1 MRDPNGGHAP
11 VSPTGGPASGPVM
24 DAVASVPLASPDAV
38 ADLLARE
45 EGGVRRVI
53 GFYIRDQAAV
63 DDVWQEVSLRVLRRL
78 HTLQQPAAA
87 RGWLYQIAR
96 NAAMDWLRRCDRAIV
111 RPAGELPDS
120 AAGGDDGRAPG
131 DGVLSA
137 ERIAAVRK
145 ALDGLPPSQREAIR
159 LRIEDGLDH
168 AQIAERLGIN
178 RQAVEVRLCKG
189 RAALR
194 ERLAEIFEGD
204 L

>member
-1 MRDPNGGHAP
+1 MDPP
-11 VSPTGGPASGPVM
+11 VRSTGEPTSPPPVEAILPFPA
-24 DAVASVPLASPDAV
+24 LASSDA
-38 ADLLARE
+38 ATELLARE
-45 EGGVRRVI
+45 EGGVRRILGYYVH
-53 GFYIRDQAAV
+53 DHAAV
-63 DDVWQEVSLRVLRRL
+63 DDLWQEVSLRVLRRL

-111 RPAGELPDS
+111 RSTGELPDTS
-120 AAGGDDGRAPG
+120 AGGRDGRPPG

-145 ALDGLPPSQREAIR
+145 ALSELPPSQREAIR
-159 LRIEDGLDH
+159 LRIEEGLDH
-168 AQIAERLGIN
+168 VQIAERLGIN

-189 RAALR
+189 RSALR

>member
-1 MRDPNGGHAP
+1 MDRPESHD
-11 VSPTGGPASGPVM
+11 GGPTSPEKMEAVAPSVLASH
-24 DAVASVPLASPDAV
+24 DAVS
-38 ADLLARE
+38 DLLTRE

-53 GFYIRDQAAV
+53 GFYLRDHAAI
-63 DDVWQEVSLRVLRRL
+63 DDVWQEVSLRVLRHL
-78 HTLQQPAAA
+78 HTLQHQAAA
-87 RGWLYQIAR
+87 RGWIYQIAR
-96 NAAMDWLRRCDRAIV
+96 NAAMDWLRRCDRAVV
-111 RPAGELPDS
+111 RPTGELPD
-120 AAGGDDGRAPG
+120 AAAAGDDGRQPA

-145 ALDGLPPSQREAIR
+145 ALGELPPSQREAIR

-168 AQIAERLGIN
+168 VQIAERLGIN

>member
-1 MRDPNGGHAP
+1 MNPQESQD
-11 VSPTGGPASGPVM
+11 GGPTSPKAM
-24 DAVASVPLASPDAV
+24 EAVASSMLANPDAV
-38 ADLLARE
+38 TDLLTRE

-53 GFYIRDQAAV
+53 GFYLRDHAAI
-63 DDVWQEVSLRVLRRL
+63 DDVWQEVSLRVLRHL
-78 HTLQQPAAA
+78 HTLQQPSAV
-87 RGWLYQIAR
+87 RGWIYQIAR
-96 NAAMDWLRRCDRAIV
+96 NAAMDWLRRCDRAVV
-111 RPAGELPDS
+111 RPTGELPDS
-120 AAGGDDGRAPG
+120 IAAGDDGRQPG
-131 DGVLSA
+131 DSVLSA

-168 AQIAERLGIN
+168 VQIAERLGIN

>member
-1 MRDPNGGHAP
+1 MDQP
-11 VSPTGGPASGPVM
+11 VSPGPDPASPQSM
-24 DAVASVPLASPDAV
+24 EAVAPCLLASRDV
-38 ADLLARE
+38 VSDLLVRE

-53 GFYIRDQAAV
+53 GYYLRDHAAV

-78 HTLQQPAAA
+78 HTLQHPAAA

-96 NAAMDWLRRCDRAIV
+96 NASMDWLRRCDRAVV
-111 RPAGELPDS
+111 RPAGDLPDVTAS
-120 AAGGDDGRAPG
+120 GDDGRGPG
-131 DGVLSA
+131 DSLLSA

-145 ALDGLPPSQREAIR
+145 ALDELPPSQREAIR

-168 AQIAERLGIN
+168 LQIAAKLGIN

-194 ERLAEIFEGD
+194 ERLADIFEGN

>member
-1 MRDPNGGHAP
+1 MDRPESQD
-11 VSPTGGPASGPVM
+11 GGPTSPKKM
-24 DAVASVPLASPDAV
+24 EAVAPNMLASPDAV
-38 ADLLARE
+38 ADLLTRE

-53 GFYIRDQAAV
+53 GFYLRDHAAI
-63 DDVWQEVSLRVLRRL
+63 DDVWQEVSLRVLRHL
-78 HTLQQPAAA
+78 HTLQHQAAA
-87 RGWLYQIAR
+87 RGWIYQIAR
-96 NAAMDWLRRCDRAIV
+96 NAAMDWLRRCDRAVV
-111 RPAGELPDS
+111 RPTGELPDAI
-120 AAGGDDGRAPG
+120 AAGDDGRLPG

-137 ERIAAVRK
+137 ERITAVRK
-145 ALDGLPPSQREAIR
+145 ALAELPPSQREAIR

-168 AQIAERLGIN
+168 VQIAERLGIN

>member
-1 MRDPNGGHAP
+1 MEALAP
-11 VSPTGGPASGPVM
+11 AHVSMPV
-24 DAVASVPLASPDAV
+24 A

-45 EGGVRRVI
+45 EGGIRRVI
-53 GFYIRDQAAV
+53 GYYIHDHAAV
-63 DDVWQEVSLRVLRRL
+63 DDLWQEVSIRVLRRL
-78 HTLQQPAAA
+78 HTLEQPAAA
-87 RGWLYQIAR
+87 RGWIYQIAR

-111 RPAGELPDS
+111 RPTGELPDPT
-120 AAGGDDGRAPG
+120 ATGADGRPPI

-145 ALDGLPPSQREAIR
+145 ALGDLPPSQREAIR
-159 LRIEDGLDH
+159 LRIEEGLDH
-168 AQIAERLGIN
+168 VQIAERLGIN

-189 RAALR
+189 RATLR

>member
-1 MRDPNGGHAP
+1 MGQNETP
-11 VSPTGGPASGPVM
+11 VSQKGGPASQPKM
-24 DAVASVPLASPDAV
+24 EAVASCLFASPIAV
-38 ADLLARE
+38 TDLLGRE

-53 GFYIRDQAAV
+53 GFYLHDHAAI
-63 DDVWQEVSLRVLRRL
+63 DDVWQEVSLRVIRRL
-78 HTLQQPAAA
+78 HTLQHAGAA

-96 NAAMDWLRRCDRAIV
+96 NAAMDWLRRCDRAVV
-111 RPAGELPDS
+111 RATGTLPEPVASGE
-120 AAGGDDGRAPG
+120 DGRSPG
-131 DGVLSA
+131 DGLLST

-145 ALDGLPPSQREAIR
+145 ALTELPPSQREAIR

-168 AQIAERLGIN
+168 VQIAAKLGIN

-194 ERLAEIFEGD
+194 DRLADIFEGN

>member
-1 MRDPNGGHAP
+1 MDQKESLDG
-11 VSPTGGPASGPVM
+11 VPASPAAM
-24 DAVASVPLASPDAV
+24 EAIAPSLQASPAMV
-38 ADLLARE
+38 TDLLTRE

-53 GFYIRDQAAV
+53 GYYLRDHAAI
-63 DDVWQEVSLRVLRRL
+63 DDVWQEVSLRVLRHL
-78 HTLQQPAAA
+78 HTLQQQGAA
-87 RGWLYQIAR
+87 RGWIYQIAR
-96 NAAMDWLRRCDRAIV
+96 NAAMDWLRRCDRAVV
-111 RPAGELPDS
+111 RPTGELPD
-120 AAGGDDGRAPG
+120 AAASGDDGRQPG
-131 DGVLSA
+131 DNVLSA

-145 ALDGLPPSQREAIR
+145 ALGELPPSQREAIR

-168 AQIAERLGIN
+168 VQIAERLGIN

>member
-1 MRDPNGGHAP
+1 MDRPESQD
-11 VSPTGGPASGPVM
+11 GGPTSPEKMEAIAPNM
-24 DAVASVPLASPDAV
+24 LASPDAV
-38 ADLLARE
+38 ADLLTRE

-53 GFYIRDQAAV
+53 GFYLRDHAAI
-63 DDVWQEVSLRVLRRL
+63 DDVWQEVSLRVLRHL
-78 HTLQQPAAA
+78 HTLQHQAAA
-87 RGWLYQIAR
+87 RGWIYQIAR
-96 NAAMDWLRRCDRAIV
+96 NAAMDWLRRCDRAVV
-111 RPAGELPDS
+111 RPTGELPDAI
-120 AAGGDDGRAPG
+120 AAGDDGRLPG

-137 ERIAAVRK
+137 ERITAVRK
-145 ALDGLPPSQREAIR
+145 ALAELPPSQREAIR

-168 AQIAERLGIN
+168 VQIAERLGIN

>member
-1 MRDPNGGHAP
+1 MDQAESKDGGQT
-11 VSPTGGPASGPVM
+11 SPPAVE
-24 DAVASVPLASPDAV
+24 AVAPNLLASHDAV
-38 ADLLARE
+38 ADLLTRE

-53 GFYIRDQAAV
+53 GFYLRDHAAI
-63 DDVWQEVSLRVLRRL
+63 DDVWQEVSLRVLRHL
-78 HTLQQPAAA
+78 HTLQHQAAA
-87 RGWLYQIAR
+87 RGWIYQIAR
-96 NAAMDWLRRCDRAIV
+96 NAAMDWLRRCDRAVV
-111 RPAGELPDS
+111 RPTGELPDAV
-120 AAGGDDGRAPG
+120 AAGDDGRLPG

-137 ERIAAVRK
+137 ERVAAVRK
-145 ALDGLPPSQREAIR
+145 ALGELPPSQREAIR

-168 AQIAERLGIN
+168 VQIAERLGIN

>member
-1 MRDPNGGHAP
+1 ME
-11 VSPTGGPASGPVM
+11 
-24 DAVASVPLASPDAV
+24 AVAEPLLASPDTV
-38 ADLLARE
+38 ADLLGRE
-45 EGGVRRVI
+45 EGGVRRI
-53 GFYIRDQAAV
+53 LGFYLRDHAAI

-78 HTLQQPAAA
+78 HTLQHPAAA

-111 RPAGELPDS
+111 RNTGELPEP
-120 AAGGDDGRAPG
+120 AAGGDDGRGPA
-131 DGVLSA
+131 DSMLSA

-145 ALDGLPPSQREAIR
+145 ALAGLPPSQREAIR
-159 LRIEDGLDH
+159 LRLEDGLDH

-204 L
+204 M

>member
-1 MRDPNGGHAP
+1 MDPQE
-11 VSPTGGPASGPVM
+11 SQDGGPTSPKAM
-24 DAVASVPLASPDAV
+24 EAVAPGMLASHDVV
-38 ADLLARE
+38 ADLLTRE

-53 GFYIRDQAAV
+53 GFYLRDHAAI
-63 DDVWQEVSLRVLRRL
+63 DDVWQEVSLRVLRHL
-78 HTLQQPAAA
+78 HTLQHQGAA
-87 RGWLYQIAR
+87 RGWIYQIAR
-96 NAAMDWLRRCDRAIV
+96 NAAMDWLRRCDRAVV
-111 RPAGELPDS
+111 RPTGELPDS
-120 AAGGDDGRAPG
+120 VAAGDDGRQPG

-145 ALDGLPPSQREAIR
+145 ALGELPPSQREAIR

-168 AQIAERLGIN
+168 VQIAERLGIN

>member
-1 MRDPNGGHAP
+1 
-11 VSPTGGPASGPVM
+11 M
-24 DAVASVPLASPDAV
+24 DAPDEQVRKERPRTSSASMEAV
-38 ADLLARE
+38 APTVFASSEAVTDLLGRE

-53 GFYIRDQAAV
+53 GFYLRDQAAI

-78 HTLQQPAAA
+78 HTLQHQAAA
-87 RGWLYQIAR
+87 RGWIYQIAR
-96 NAAMDWLRRCDRAIV
+96 NASMDWLRRCDRAVV
-111 RPAGELPDS
+111 RTTGELPEP
-120 AAGGDDGRAPG
+120 AASGDDGRGPC

-145 ALDGLPPSQREAIR
+145 ALGELPPSQREAIR
-159 LRIEDGLDH
+159 LRIEEGLDH
-168 AQIAERLGIN
+168 VQIATRLGIN

-189 RAALR
+189 RAALK

>member
-1 MRDPNGGHAP
+1 MDPK
-11 VSPTGGPASGPVM
+11 VSPKGEQTSPLKMEATAPALF
-24 DAVASVPLASPDAV
+24 ASSETV
-38 ADLLARE
+38 ADLLTRE

-53 GFYIRDQAAV
+53 GFYLHDHAAV

-78 HTLQQPAAA
+78 HTLQHQAAV

-96 NAAMDWLRRCDRAIV
+96 NASMDWLRRCDRAIV
-111 RPAGELPDS
+111 RTTGELPDPVAS
-120 AAGGDDGRAPG
+120 GQDGRAPSE
-131 DGVLSA
+131 GVLSE
-137 ERIAAVRK
+137 ERITAVRK
-145 ALDGLPPSQREAIR
+145 ALATLPPSQREAIR

-168 AQIAERLGIN
+168 SEIASRLGIN

-194 ERLAEIFEGD
+194 ERLVDIFEGN

>member
-1 MRDPNGGHAP
+1 MDRPE
-11 VSPTGGPASGPVM
+11 SPGGGPTSPEQM
-24 DAVASVPLASPDAV
+24 EAVAPSVLASHDAV
-38 ADLLARE
+38 ADLLTRE

-53 GFYIRDQAAV
+53 GFYLRDHAAI
-63 DDVWQEVSLRVLRRL
+63 DDVWQEVSLRVLRHL
-78 HTLQQPAAA
+78 HTLQHQAAA
-87 RGWLYQIAR
+87 RGWIYQIAR
-96 NAAMDWLRRCDRAIV
+96 NAAMDWLRRCDRAVV
-111 RPAGELPDS
+111 RPTGELPDA
-120 AAGGDDGRAPG
+120 AAGGDDGRLPG

-145 ALDGLPPSQREAIR
+145 ALAELPPSQREAIR

-168 AQIAERLGIN
+168 VQIAERLGIN